1 MERRGCVGRGR
12 ATQASKTWAELERAM
27 VAADLRR
34 RAGELLEHTRDDDW
48 AGKAVDLILILLIT
62 GNVVAVVLES
72 IPGIAASYGAWF
84 HRFELFSIA
93 VFTVEYVLRVWSAIE
108 QRHPRYKHPLRG
120 RLRYIASP
128 MAVID
133 LLAILPFYLSFLFPI
148 DLRVLRVLRLV
159 RMFKLTRYS
168 PAMNLLLAALR
179 EESQAI
185 AAALFVLMLLLIL
198 ASSLAYLA
206 EHEAQPQA
214 FGTIPRAMWWAI
226 VTLTTVGYG
235 DVVPITPWGKVVG
248 GLVGIIG
255 IGMVALP
262 AGLLASGFS
271 DQLHERRRE
280 FETAVD
286 RILASG
292 TIGPE
297 EGHELRRFRDRLGLS
312 DHQAAEIVR
321 FLAHAR
327 RAAHCPHCG
336 QPLGPTPIARDDPA
350 GRPEPHAVPAQPEP
364 ALKRAAMGEP

>member
-1 MERRGCVGRGR
+1 MR
-12 ATQASKTWAELERAM
+12 TN
-27 VAADLRR
+27 LRR
-34 RAGELLEHTRDDDW
+34 RVCELLEPARRGDQ
-48 AGKAVDLILILLIT
+48 AAQALDLFLILLIT
-62 GNVVAVVLES
+62 GNVAAVVLES
-72 IPGIAASYGAWF
+72 IPEIGQAYPAWF
-84 HRFELFSIA
+84 RGFEAFSIA

-108 QRHPRYKHPLRG
+108 QTYPRYKHPLWG
-120 RLRYIASP
+120 RLRYVASP

-133 LLAILPFYLSFLFPI
+133 LLAVLPFYLSFLVAI

-179 EESQAI
+179 EEAQAI
-185 AAALFVLMLLLIL
+185 AAALFVLLLLFVL

-206 EHEAQPQA
+206 EHEAQPA
-214 FGTIPRAMWWAI
+214 TFGTIPQAMWWAI

-271 DQLHERRRE
+271 DQLHQRRRE
-280 FETAVD
+280 FEVAVD
-286 RILASG
+286 RILATG

-297 EGHELRRFRDRLGLS
+297 EGDELRAFRDRLGLS

-321 FLAHAR
+321 LLAQQR

-336 QPLGPTPIARDDPA
+336 QPLGSAPTARDAAA
-350 GRPEPHAVPAQPEP
+350 GRQEAHPLASQFQSVTPD
-364 ALKRAAMGEP
+364 RAALRES